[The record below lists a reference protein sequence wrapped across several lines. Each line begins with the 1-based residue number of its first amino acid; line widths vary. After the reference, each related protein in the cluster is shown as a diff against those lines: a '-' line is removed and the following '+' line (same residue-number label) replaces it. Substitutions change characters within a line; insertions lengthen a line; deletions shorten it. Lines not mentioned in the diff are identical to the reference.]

1 MEELLNP
8 VVQLRELFEGLPDI
22 VRRPIEMVV
31 FGGDLPRADVSRMRW
46 MAAQLRDKAVAM
58 DSHAADARSLLTRQD
73 SIGSLGDR
81 LRETLRLHEN
91 GAVRLHDEA
100 LILAD
105 QADGAAN
112 DAEKTLC
119 VMFTFGIELG
129 YRIVRLLAT
138 AAAAGPEGEVAAAPM
153 VESMLTEGRTEVELM
168 RAGLERAYER
178 GAANTAAKLAAL
190 GPRELAVTV
199 GKAAALPAAVDG
211 GVQLLQ
217 VAAGYRNMTSIG
229 HNGENPKGIDLKS
242 ILAAG
247 VSGAGGAVGGV
258 VAGRFAPRIFPG
270 VANSRLLLGL
280 VHGAAG
286 AVSGLGAAALITG
299 WPQDFD
305 HIFAPLLNG
314 AFAGTVHSHGASEP
328 RSDLPV
334 EAVIDGGGAFTRPDL
349 PAVDTVAPTSAL
361 PPGGVSAES
370 QRAWAAAKAAWAAA
384 PDAVAAGG
392 KHAEVPAAEGHG
404 NTPRGE
410 SGEWAPEASESMPP
424 KFATGRAPVGLD
436 SAPRSA
442 GRSETGVSVAGP
454 QWGESAARTIATVA
468 RPVEVGG
475 ETSAPPRVSTSTPA
489 RQVGTG
495 LQAPAAG
502 EYRSP
507 ENHENG
513 DTGKVSAAAHEV
525 RHDSPVDAR
534 PATGT
539 GDGAGTPA
547 AGRHQLAGNEEQAP
561 EAERH
566 DLASE
571 TGEDGS
577 ADPAASS
584 HDDAGS
590 STPDH
595 RDHAD
600 EVLAD
605 FHARSGDHIPEE
617 LRLANLPDE
626 VLKAGLFHPDE
637 RESLIAGMEIIRRG
651 TTDEAPG
658 GMVLR
663 GPQLEGGFEM
673 ARRPVQMLPG
683 QGKTLMFMSYSM
695 NQAVRHGSVLLVT
708 TTDGL
713 AHREFTKY
721 RQVLRGFGIDVLR
734 ADQDK
739 GFGPVTSGR
748 PAIVVAT
755 GETVGHLC
763 NAGHLP
769 PRRVVIDEMD
779 AIVDRGEKTFIRSEI
794 AAGAAP
800 EATVRE
806 VFAAHDFLAEA
817 LAKGQLS
824 HEDFGLKRII
834 DEVDERPDGTPE
846 VEYWYDGHVA
856 LTPAGRAKVEAL
868 SGGKRWLRQMGLSR
882 LEMAA
887 SAEFTCRNKT
897 HYVMDQGKIV
907 IIDQGEHGLQRN
919 PKTSSESRWSAEPGK
934 ASLAQAVEAKEIRA
948 AESKGVSAEKHGIV
962 VRADADSAKSM
973 TAAEIYGTDRFFDHI
988 TGASGTLTDLG
999 EVLETVYGLDAPH
1012 AVDPF
1017 NRSRLVEG
1025 QPDVHENTRAK
1036 LNALAGY
1043 AHEMWDGGQGRFQE
1057 ILCHRNDLVEKQVR
1071 ALLRAGVPREAIE
1084 AVDADRIAQWG
1095 ADWETELQ
1103 TVFDGAGEQGKI
1115 LVINRQGQ
1123 RGVDIAVSDA
1133 VLAKGGMHVWM
1144 TEVPEHAY
1152 IYDQAKNRTARNGK
1166 PGTAQA
1172 LMSPQDTLIRNAMH
1186 LRGVREAVIQYEQAV
1201 ADYRTDPTPATHD
1214 KLVEAGDK
1222 LGSLVPGLQQRAH
1235 HHATADFILHYA
1247 PITDP
1252 SALITAMTPWDP
1264 SHLVGPDQL
1273 VDRSTRLA
1281 GLLGIPTSTATA
1293 LASAL
1298 DQNDALDRNDAGPLV
1313 RLLDRANLPP
1323 SAVEALRQHLDATAP
1338 GKAVRYA
1345 LLTDEQALDELTP
1358 RRDRLAETLGW
1369 DPARIEGA
1377 EGLRHV
1383 GAAMTAAQREL
1394 ARALGPGVAAS
1405 DVTTAKARDVLG
1417 EAVARHLSDDDTHR
1431 LAPDTAPD
1439 AADRP
1444 AADNL
1449 VADDLAARTAVAE
1462 NVGAENVVDAASLYV
1477 ATAALLD
1484 LVVAIHRRSPNSCVS
1499 NGVTGMRVLCEDN
1512 ANYFT
1517 MPPGGIPLRGHNWD
1531 TVTSSFRHGSPKVSD
1546 SLDQAVES
1554 LKRRP
1559 GGIQVLVYKWKST
1572 ENQGSDEADNHLVL
1586 LVNDSEPGAPPN
1598 LVVVDLAAS
1607 RNGRTDDDFG
1617 PKDLGDRRAL
1627 LNKAV
1632 RFDTWQRE
1640 QRKFID
1646 KVPEAERAFW
1656 TIDFDQYGDLVPDL
1670 AEHDTLPIETHV
1682 PPELVREIDQA
1693 GESVRVDEPNAARMA
1708 EPVRTG
1714 SRPPVPDR
1722 APDQQEQD
1730 TRPRGP
1736 GGLIGSRPS
1745 DPDGRAD
1752 EASSDGSMRAPVVPT
1767 DGGSGDGI
1775 AQAVG
1780 PTTPPRLPDVDERIE
1795 EAIDET
1801 MADWSEENR
1810 EYARVVLRGL
1820 ADAACAALDSDPTVD
1835 AQVHGE
1841 PGDRSIGFVVTAGPA
1856 VPVTFRLSERQ
1867 IPRASKRRDKSPR
1880 RVLDLSTSV
1889 GGEPEAVAASV
1900 ARTMGEALS
1909 RLPYQHNVAQLVE
1922 AAVSY
1927 AESLRFKTGRSDFTL
1942 RIKVDADFRG
1952 ERVVRVALAAVGDGP
1967 SVGLDLTMPATSGRA
1982 TIHAALTGQAGDLR
1996 GLAELMSQATVDWTG
2011 RNSYAYSTLRE
2022 GYRAFLRGLSVT
2034 AAADAVIRVEID
2046 CAAAIENGPV
2056 HIRAFDS
2063 VSGERIGRR
2072 RTVID
2077 VRDRLSGDEFAPR
2090 SVASLPDQERA
2101 EKAAIVQGLRADF
2114 GIGCYGWRDDRLTA
2128 GDLESLDRMIRTA
2141 MDSSGQV
2148 DIDEVVIG
2156 AWHRATGGEF
2166 VELATPAVAF
2176 GRRRGVLLIDGKLIV
2191 DRAPRSDPLTAFDR
2205 QALYVYTRI
2214 AYAALNDALRNG
2226 VLDPSQRLM
2235 TAAVVAALRK
2245 LPAMQGNVLRRVDLT
2260 DDELARYAR
2269 GATVTEP
2276 TFLSTASAGGGGYAA
2291 RETNVEFRIASRTGR
2306 DISRYSGEPDEA
2318 EWLFLPGTR
2327 FRVTDRTVDQDTGRT
2342 IITME
2347 EQPAPTSPSPGQ
2359 PDRAPHQQ
2367 EQDTRPRGPG
2377 GLIGS
2382 RPASDPD
2389 GRAER
2394 RAAEAAMPV
2403 PAGPMDAGELDGA
2416 LARLA
2421 EHGVKVGK
2429 DAAAMAFGAFPPGGQ
2444 DVEEWSV
2451 PESLYEQLEREG
2463 WDPVPVDEQGQG
2475 RQRPGDGRPDSSPRH
2490 PRGRPMLAR
2499 GRFRVSVGLGGV
2511 VSHEALLRRSWE
2523 ADGVRTAGLPDV
2535 YAWAQERGLERDVA
2549 LTDWIKRSLL
2559 SPTCPPLPDEVIKRE
2574 IDEVTEILPSRL
2586 PQGRLEQLDPEVR
2599 EEVQRG
2605 VRLAAEGLFAS
2616 RTLYGHPDIGRANH
2630 LYDDS
2635 DDPFEK
2641 RDYGVAAFYH
2651 NGMNVAEDLR
2661 RIVEN
2666 GLLQGADIRDIMSA
2680 MVADAW
2686 SDLVYGG
2693 GRRSDKPEGY
2703 DELRSAQLLHR
2714 RALSHGYDSS
2724 TARIMAFAVNGTG
2737 FDETTGIQMVA
2748 LPAFVEQM
2756 RERWELSADGEF
2768 TKAMR
2773 VARWVAAADLQT
2785 LSEPD
2790 ALVDSIEL
2798 ALEDLMSRRFSPTRT
2813 FGQVLSEWGL
2823 RVDYVEDALRLA
2835 DRFGRIPPEDGH
2847 ITVRQAF
2854 INRLRGNAGFIHPDS
2869 GYRPP
2874 DGWLLGNRDM
2884 RRDHVAKMRHIVYQL
2899 TNAPNYTLLEA
2910 YHEVRSHAAEMRGK
2924 YRGFHWQLVVRH
2936 GGQQLD
2942 PDALADTVATRLP
2955 ESSHPGTARDA
2966 ISAVS
2971 RLVEL
2976 VRPFAGDDLAIVV
2989 TSSEDAGQ
2997 LRLHAQ
3003 LDYIRPDSTSAD
3015 PGVTTEDPRIDV
3027 ETADPLPKG
3036 QVWHRLRLRT
3046 RPDRPDGHIGSR
3058 PTDSSDGDGRVAVR
3072 KADAAAAPVGDSI
3085 VRVIAA
3091 ESHSDPVVIERLTQ
3105 ALAPV
3110 RREVMRSW
3118 LAGVSVAEIAERSGK
3133 QTTVVERMLEDA
3145 AAQLRKWVEVAHTG
3159 TGSKETVLR
3168 AVHALEPHLV
3178 DLVIIGELSLAAAAE
3193 GKVSLEAAAEL
3204 ASHLEKGRHQSPSR
3218 LVANSRYTAAVRIT
3232 ELWSRWLT
3240 APPTEVDTLVSAARR
3255 QWWEQFDNI
3264 ASQVAAVDG
3273 RTRPRTMRALRERS
3287 NALTAGR
3294 AVKATAIA
3302 ENVERLARLQQRVR
3316 VAVEVLPPPEWT
3328 TDQVSSP
3335 DVAPS
3340 DAVGATTDVDGE
3352 ELLSNRDAL
3361 QLDAMWAA
3369 ARDRLEGKLAGLGVL
3384 SSRQLLDIESGV
3396 ADVPADALDAVSV
3409 ADAEGRRLVADYR
3422 RLSARVRAQDEL
3434 GARNL
3439 LARLA
3444 SATHT
3449 QRSAGTTPWD
3459 GLCWALALQA
3469 INRFH
3474 WARTG
3479 RRVVR
3484 TPHTVIDADRI
3495 EPAGSSWLAGARKE
3509 YLGGDYDSEFGCGV
3523 EYAYAAIA
3531 RRLRSRPGASM
3542 IVHLDYRTD
3551 PAYPEQ
3557 AHEFLVFHIGGRL
3570 KRYDP
3575 WSDTISDFDP
3585 SAVDHGVAE
3594 VFATTFTDG
3603 TALHNVETEPTTK
3616 TTKLRPRNIRP
3627 NPAGAV
3633 PEDQQHPRDDET
3645 DEPSQDGSAASLEQL
3660 ESAGASR
3667 SDIRLPTAA
3676 DALDDGRDAKET
3688 GESRSH
3694 TNIPEVGA
3702 VQRFAVDITGDEP
3715 DNGEPV
3721 LEERTS
3727 DGRRVFH
3734 VPLGA
3739 HRMVRVELHA
3749 HRRTTVTMRL
3759 RETDK
3764 GRGFG
3769 LELEFGELLRAL
3781 TRSSV
3786 RVLGS
3791 DTIDLLVFQIR
3802 LVQRAAH
3809 GGLLT
3814 DVPLSLETKPGRFG
3828 PEVRAFIED
3837 SGLRASY
3844 ESSYGDTPYPAV
3856 RVEFPMPGGT
3866 DVGMSSFLGRIM
3878 EGPAS
3883 GWAGPE
3889 RPDEAAI
3896 AWLTEVA
3903 GNNQSDFDWPVSRSM
3918 QLTVTA
3924 SGPRHARVIRL
3935 TATDVVT
3942 GQSHDFIAREK
3953 FALAAA
3959 VAAES
3964 AHAYATGAVGPGDPR
3979 ARTQIF
3985 TDRAALEAELRQLP
3999 SGSWMRLVE
4008 HGPGGTAEYEVH
4020 LPSSGGAVLMDPRTA
4035 TTQPFSVR
4043 TTANSATWQGI
4054 SFDPAGEPLHPTAE
4068 YLRQL
4073 ERHRTAVWERLGLD
4087 LPDDGSRGA
4096 WRRLIRVQR
4105 DIVDAELAAIDQS
4118 LAALRSD
4125 EPATRDALAEPLLT
4139 DRADTHAFL
4148 QGLAELDSV
4157 VRRYD
4162 RALTRVV
4169 ASIGESLFDGELN
4182 RREGRKVTPQVARF
4196 TPRPGEPQEVWVV
4209 APEGGHMRALEAAV
4223 AIDPSMATA
4232 LWSGWRI
4239 RYIQPTIG
4247 PSGIEHTTLETE
4259 EVERGYRAAFRR
4271 ELEKRLMAAYL
4282 RARREGRT
4290 VVSVRRWLKPL
4301 DEALSSIPEN
4311 GNAADSAEPV
4321 QVAIALMRDGVPGW
4335 DDATPAPRREQR
4347 DEQIVPIRAGWL
4359 RTVVVP
4365 VRRSERSMGTAETGW
4380 EVSDPGANGE
4390 MADLMAREFELLAP
4404 STRTQRVTFPSIEH
4418 LNRAIEKTLAGN
4430 RPLPQRLMPTESA
4443 MSAAEATVDAP
4454 DLPPA
4459 ALATR
4464 IRDLPTI
4471 DEFREYE
4478 VEQSQA
4484 ILRTVFTP
4492 WEVRNLRRLVTDPSA
4507 PIDNPP
4513 TPSTLRSWY
4522 ERLADSRSA
4531 FHAAGL
4537 DAQHKHITSALEQLL
4552 HTPTIG
4558 SRPGDD
4564 APAEPWPSRAV
4575 STSDEPAAAE
4585 SDKVHAAELGAVLA
4599 EAGITGAAAWPVWR
4613 RFAQLHTRAKAAFV
4627 AQVRRDCHARAMDSL
4642 NAYSLD
4648 PHRLLRHDRVGPVEW
4663 TTAQAD
4669 LGGQLASV
4677 ANDLGEVKERLDR
4690 GDADSA
4696 YVVIDPTTKETSAPR
4711 DGALYAHA
4719 ITLTAVGDVILVRD
4733 PRTTDDNGHAYPM
4746 EWENWKTAAA
4756 ERGLYP
4762 EPDQHTTYALFFDRA
4777 FAPIAPTEDDG
4788 TRPQHPIAGIANN
4801 EEPQGGTERPGADD
4815 ETSEPSQ
4822 SGQPQLE
4829 APNTERQNT
4838 TEHPLDT
4845 EALPAVSNESGAESA
4860 EPEESGSAE
4869 VPDNTRGLE
4878 KSGSLLHL
4886 AHTDPYVGVRLGAEM
4901 LNDIGSEG
4909 LQSMLSLYF
4918 MQVLGPG
4925 PAGAIGWLAQ
4935 MPHTVGGLIA
4945 GHMTDHT
4952 PPKKLLIGS
4961 QIVSATGGL
4970 AATAALAS
4978 GSSYSVPILV
4988 GTTLVGA
4995 GASVVYNSAIDK
5007 TLIEMVG
5014 KAQNGLSRFNNLKMN
5029 LSRVL
5034 GQGLGPIALKAGT
5047 WTAPLIDVSTSIVN
5061 LATLRRLPASSAAP
5075 ETDESDGVRKS
5086 IADGLRAV
5094 QNRPLIRRSYANLG
5108 VTNVYLGMQALQF
5121 TWLIT
5126 HSGLPAWE
5134 QGPVLL
5140 ITPLGGVIGSL
5151 IPKGWLEKTSV
5162 DTLLTARLAGVAGS
5176 AIVEAL
5182 TTNPWL
5188 AAAGFASTWAVQA
5201 VVGVPVTAYV
5211 NSTTPRR
5218 VRGRV
5223 RSIGSTTARGT
5234 SAAGSLFGGTAIAL
5248 LGHHTTGTSIAVTF
5262 GTIAGWTAYR
5272 RLFRARRLLDCIN
5285 QTSHATWALGLD
5297 TGIKP
5302 KKRQKSPEH
5311 LRRAIATQLVKIEF
5325 DPDTEDPV
5333 TKTIEDVRNLEER
5346 ADTAVLLL
5354 DDGKRMH
5361 SLTITN
5367 TDNEPGGNVVIFDT
5381 HITNPDDPHTDPND
5395 PERIP
5400 RVRTLDEWKE
5410 SYPDIEEA
5418 FVAYL
5423 TTDEDDNLTNLHPY
5437 DPSLEAPRE
5446 DGKVLGPLEIP
5457 PQRTEATTR
5466 ASSQA
5471 GAAQTTFSTPWT
5483 APVTDTETQR
5493 PASSIKVVTAAYR
5506 TPWTAPP
5513 NTSPELEA
5521 LAAAA
5526 TATGASRDDQK
5537 SADADAGAGRNLS

>member
-1 MEELLNP
+1 M
-8 VVQLRELFEGLPDI
+8 
-22 VRRPIEMVV
+22 
-31 FGGDLPRADVSRMRW
+31 
-46 MAAQLRDKAVAM
+46 
-58 DSHAADARSLLTRQD
+58 
-73 SIGSLGDR
+73 
-81 LRETLRLHEN
+81 
-91 GAVRLHDEA
+91 
-100 LILAD
+100 
-105 QADGAAN
+105 
-112 DAEKTLC
+112 
-119 VMFTFGIELG
+119 
-129 YRIVRLLAT
+129 
-138 AAAAGPEGEVAAAPM
+138 
-153 VESMLTEGRTEVELM
+153 
-168 RAGLERAYER
+168 
-178 GAANTAAKLAAL
+178 
-190 GPRELAVTV
+190 
-199 GKAAALPAAVDG
+199 
-211 GVQLLQ
+211 
-217 VAAGYRNMTSIG
+217 
-229 HNGENPKGIDLKS
+229 
-242 ILAAG
+242 
-247 VSGAGGAVGGV
+247 
-258 VAGRFAPRIFPG
+258 
-270 VANSRLLLGL
+270 
-280 VHGAAG
+280 
-286 AVSGLGAAALITG
+286 
-299 WPQDFD
+299 
-305 HIFAPLLNG
+305 
-314 AFAGTVHSHGASEP
+314 
-328 RSDLPV
+328 
-334 EAVIDGGGAFTRPDL
+334 
-349 PAVDTVAPTSAL
+349 
-361 PPGGVSAES
+361 
-370 QRAWAAAKAAWAAA
+370 
-384 PDAVAAGG
+384 
-392 KHAEVPAAEGHG
+392 
-404 NTPRGE
+404 
-410 SGEWAPEASESMPP
+410 
-424 KFATGRAPVGLD
+424 
-436 SAPRSA
+436 
-442 GRSETGVSVAGP
+442 
-454 QWGESAARTIATVA
+454 
-468 RPVEVGG
+468 
-475 ETSAPPRVSTSTPA
+475 
-489 RQVGTG
+489 
-495 LQAPAAG
+495 
-502 EYRSP
+502 
-507 ENHENG
+507 
-513 DTGKVSAAAHEV
+513 
-525 RHDSPVDAR
+525 
-534 PATGT
+534 
-539 GDGAGTPA
+539 
-547 AGRHQLAGNEEQAP
+547 
-561 EAERH
+561 
-566 DLASE
+566 
-571 TGEDGS
+571 
-577 ADPAASS
+577 
-584 HDDAGS
+584 
-590 STPDH
+590 
-595 RDHAD
+595 
-600 EVLAD
+600 
-605 FHARSGDHIPEE
+605 
-617 LRLANLPDE
+617 
-626 VLKAGLFHPDE
+626 
-637 RESLIAGMEIIRRG
+637 
-651 TTDEAPG
+651 
-658 GMVLR
+658 
-663 GPQLEGGFEM
+663 
-673 ARRPVQMLPG
+673 
-683 QGKTLMFMSYSM
+683 
-695 NQAVRHGSVLLVT
+695 
-708 TTDGL
+708 
-713 AHREFTKY
+713 
-721 RQVLRGFGIDVLR
+721 
-734 ADQDK
+734 
-739 GFGPVTSGR
+739 
-748 PAIVVAT
+748 
-755 GETVGHLC
+755 
-763 NAGHLP
+763 
-769 PRRVVIDEMD
+769 
-779 AIVDRGEKTFIRSEI
+779 
-794 AAGAAP
+794 
-800 EATVRE
+800 
-806 VFAAHDFLAEA
+806 FAAHDFLADA

-824 HEDFGLKRII
+824 HEDFGLKRIV

-846 VEYWYDGHVA
+846 VEYWYDGRAA

-868 SGGKRWLRQMGLSR
+868 PGGRRWLRQMGLSR

-897 HYVMDQGKIV
+897 HYVLNQGKIV

-919 PKTSSESRWSAEPGK
+919 PMTSSESRWSAEPGK

-962 VRADADSAKSM
+962 VRADADSAKSI

-999 EVLETVYGLDAPH
+999 EVLETVYGLKAPH

-1084 AVDADRIAQWG
+1084 AVDADRIANWG

-1103 TVFDGAGEQGKI
+1103 KVFDGAGEQGKI

-1123 RGVDIAVSDA
+1123 RGVDIAVSEA

-1144 TEVPEHAY
+1144 TEVPEQEY

-1172 LMSPQDTLIRNAMH
+1172 LLSPQDALIRDAMH
-1186 LRGVREAVIQYEQAV
+1186 LRGVREAVVQYEEAV
-1201 ADYRTDPTPATHD
+1201 ADHRTDPTPATHD

-1281 GLLGIPTSTATA
+1281 GLLGIPASSATA
-1293 LASAL
+1293 FASAL
-1298 DQNDALDRNDAGPLV
+1298 DQNDALDRNDADPLV

-1358 RRDRLAETLGW
+1358 RRDRLARAIGW
-1369 DPARIEGA
+1369 DPAQIEGA

-1383 GAAMTAAQREL
+1383 GAAMTTARLEL
-1394 ARALGPGVAAS
+1394 ANALGPDVAAS
-1405 DVTTAKARDVLG
+1405 DVTAAKARDVLG
-1417 EAVARHLSDDDTHR
+1417 EAVARHLSDDGTHR
-1431 LAPDTAPD
+1431 PAPGTDPD
-1439 AADRP
+1439 PADRP
-1444 AADNL
+1444 AADNP
-1449 VADDLAARTAVAE
+1449 VADDFEVRASFAGNPVAE
-1462 NVGAENVVDAASLYV
+1462 NIVEAASLYL

-1484 LVVAIHRRSPNSCVS
+1484 LVAAIHRRNPNSCVN
-1499 NGVTGMRVLCEDN
+1499 NGVTAMRVLCENN
-1512 ANYFT
+1512 ANHFT

-1531 TVTSSFRHGSPKVSD
+1531 TVTSSFRQGSPKVSD

-1554 LKRRP
+1554 LQRRP
-1559 GGIQVLVYKWKST
+1559 GGVQVLVYKWKST

-1586 LVNDSEPGAPPN
+1586 LVNDSEPGDPPN

-1607 RNGRTDDDFG
+1607 RNGRTDDDYG
-1617 PKDLGDRRAL
+1617 LEDLGDRRAL

-1656 TIDFDQYGDLVPDL
+1656 TIDFDRYGDLVPDS

-1682 PPELVREIDQA
+1682 PPELVREIDEA
-1693 GESVRVDEPNAARMA
+1693 GESVRVDEPNASRMA

-1736 GGLIGSRPS
+1736 GGLIGSRP
-1745 DPDGRAD
+1745 
-1752 EASSDGSMRAPVVPT
+1752 
-1767 DGGSGDGI
+1767 
-1775 AQAVG
+1775 
-1780 PTTPPRLPDVDERIE
+1780 
-1795 EAIDET
+1795 
-1801 MADWSEENR
+1801 
-1810 EYARVVLRGL
+1810 
-1820 ADAACAALDSDPTVD
+1820 
-1835 AQVHGE
+1835 
-1841 PGDRSIGFVVTAGPA
+1841 
-1856 VPVTFRLSERQ
+1856 
-1867 IPRASKRRDKSPR
+1867 
-1880 RVLDLSTSV
+1880 
-1889 GGEPEAVAASV
+1889 
-1900 ARTMGEALS
+1900 
-1909 RLPYQHNVAQLVE
+1909 
-1922 AAVSY
+1922 
-1927 AESLRFKTGRSDFTL
+1927 
-1942 RIKVDADFRG
+1942 
-1952 ERVVRVALAAVGDGP
+1952 
-1967 SVGLDLTMPATSGRA
+1967 
-1982 TIHAALTGQAGDLR
+1982 
-1996 GLAELMSQATVDWTG
+1996 
-2011 RNSYAYSTLRE
+2011 
-2022 GYRAFLRGLSVT
+2022 
-2034 AAADAVIRVEID
+2034 
-2046 CAAAIENGPV
+2046 
-2056 HIRAFDS
+2056 
-2063 VSGERIGRR
+2063 
-2072 RTVID
+2072 
-2077 VRDRLSGDEFAPR
+2077 
-2090 SVASLPDQERA
+2090 
-2101 EKAAIVQGLRADF
+2101 
-2114 GIGCYGWRDDRLTA
+2114 
-2128 GDLESLDRMIRTA
+2128 
-2141 MDSSGQV
+2141 
-2148 DIDEVVIG
+2148 
-2156 AWHRATGGEF
+2156 
-2166 VELATPAVAF
+2166 
-2176 GRRRGVLLIDGKLIV
+2176 
-2191 DRAPRSDPLTAFDR
+2191 
-2205 QALYVYTRI
+2205 
-2214 AYAALNDALRNG
+2214 
-2226 VLDPSQRLM
+2226 
-2235 TAAVVAALRK
+2235 
-2245 LPAMQGNVLRRVDLT
+2245 
-2260 DDELARYAR
+2260 
-2269 GATVTEP
+2269 
-2276 TFLSTASAGGGGYAA
+2276 
-2291 RETNVEFRIASRTGR
+2291 
-2306 DISRYSGEPDEA
+2306 
-2318 EWLFLPGTR
+2318 
-2327 FRVTDRTVDQDTGRT
+2327 
-2342 IITME
+2342 
-2347 EQPAPTSPSPGQ
+2347 
-2359 PDRAPHQQ
+2359 
-2367 EQDTRPRGPG
+2367 
-2377 GLIGS
+2377 
-2382 RPASDPD
+2382 ASDPD

-2394 RAAEAAMPV
+2394 RAAEAAMPA

-2416 LARLA
+2416 LGRLA

-2429 DAAAMAFGAFPPGGQ
+2429 DAAAMAFGALPPGGQ

-2559 SPTCPPLPDEVIKRE
+2559 SPTCPPLPEEVIKRE
-2574 IDEVTEILPSRL
+2574 IDEVIEILQSRL

-2599 EEVQRG
+2599 QEVQRG

-2798 ALEDLMSRRFSPTRT
+2798 ALEDLMSRRFSPTRA
-2813 FGQVLSEWGL
+2813 FGQVLSEWGF
-2823 RVDYVEDALRLA
+2823 RVNYVEDALRLA

-2874 DGWLLGNRDM
+2874 DGWLLGSRDM
-2884 RRDHVAKMRHIVYQL
+2884 RRDHAAKMREIVYRL
-2899 TNAPNYTLLEA
+2899 TNDPSYTPLDA
-2910 YHEVRSHAAEMRGK
+2910 YRDARSHAAEMGTK
-2924 YRGFHWQLVVRH
+2924 YSGFRWQLVVRP
-2936 GGQQLD
+2936 GEQNLD
-2942 PDALADTVATRLP
+2942 TDALADTLATRLP

-2971 RLVEL
+2971 RLAEL

-2989 TSSEDAGQ
+2989 TSSEDVGQ

-3003 LDYIRPDSTSAD
+3003 LDYTRPDSTSAD

-3058 PTDSSDGDGRVAVR
+3058 PTDSSDVDGRVAVR

-3091 ESHSDPVVIERLTQ
+3091 DSHGDPVVIERLTQ

-3133 QTTVVERMLEDA
+3133 QTTAVERILEDA
-3145 AAQLRKWVEVAHTG
+3145 AAQLRKWMEVARAG

-3193 GKVSLEAAAEL
+3193 GKLSLEAAAEL
-3204 ASHLEKGRHQSPSR
+3204 TSHLEKGRHQSPSR
-3218 LVANSRYTAAVRIT
+3218 LIAQSRYTAAVRIT

-3255 QWWEQFDNI
+3255 RWWEQFDNI
-3264 ASQVAAVDG
+3264 ASQVATVDG
-3273 RTRPRTMRALRERS
+3273 RTRPGTMRALRERS
-3287 NALTAGR
+3287 NALLAGR
-3294 AVKATAIA
+3294 AVKAKAIA

-3316 VAVEVLPPPEWT
+3316 VAVEMLPPPEWT

-3340 DAVGATTDVDGE
+3340 DAVGATVDGDGV

-3369 ARDRLEGKLAGLGVL
+3369 ARDRLEGKLTGLGVL
-3384 SSRQLLDIESGV
+3384 LSRQLLDIELGV
-3396 ADVPADALDAVSV
+3396 ADVPADALDAMSV

-3422 RLSARVRAQDEL
+3422 RLSARVREQDEL
-3434 GARNL
+3434 GARTL
-3439 LARLA
+3439 LARLT

-3449 QRSAGTTPWD
+3449 HRPAGTTPWD

-3484 TPHTVIDADRI
+3484 TPHTLIDADRI

-3509 YLGGDYDSEFGCGV
+3509 YLGGDYDAEFGCGV

-3551 PAYPEQ
+3551 PARPEQ

-3594 VFATTFTDG
+3594 VFVTTFPDG
-3603 TALHNVETEPTTK
+3603 TALHDIETEPTTR
-3616 TTKLRPRNIRP
+3616 TTKLRHRNIRP
-3627 NPAGAV
+3627 TPAGAA

-3645 DEPSQDGSAASLEQL
+3645 GEPSQDGSTASLGRPATSAPSAARADVSNSAAGQRDAGTAAL
-3660 ESAGASR
+3660 ESAETTTQESAETRVGDVTPALRVPSPFNP
-3667 SDIRLPTAA
+3667 LP
-3676 DALDDGRDAKET
+3676 DDGSDANQT
-3688 GESRSH
+3688 GVSPSH

-3702 VQRFAVDITGDEP
+3702 VQRFAADITGDEP

-3721 LEERTS
+3721 LEEMTS

-3749 HRRTTVTMRL
+3749 HRKTTVTMRL

-3769 LELEFGELLRAL
+3769 LELEFSELLRAL

-3786 RVLGS
+3786 GVLGS
-3791 DTIDLLVFQIR
+3791 DTIDLLVFRIR

-3828 PEVRAFIED
+3828 PEVRALIED
-3837 SGLRASY
+3837 SGLRAGF
-3844 ESSYGDTPYPAV
+3844 ESSYGDTPYPTV

-3878 EGPAS
+3878 EGSVS
-3883 GWAGPE
+3883 GWAGAE

-3903 GNNQSDFDWPVSRSM
+3903 RNSRSDFDWPVSRSM

-3924 SGPRHARVIRL
+3924 SGPRRARVIQL
-3935 TATDVVT
+3935 TATDMVT

-3959 VAAES
+3959 VAEES

-3979 ARTQIF
+3979 ARTQTF

-4008 HGPGGTAEYEVH
+4008 HRPEGTAEYEVH
-4020 LPSSGGAVLMDPRTA
+4020 LPSSGVAVLMDPRTA
-4035 TTQPFSVR
+4035 STQPFSVR
-4043 TTANSATWQGI
+4043 TTANSAIWQGI

-4087 LPDDGSRGA
+4087 LPDDGSRAA
-4096 WRRLIRVQR
+4096 WRRLIRVRR
-4105 DIVDAELAAIDQS
+4105 DIVDAELAAIDES

-4139 DRADTHAFL
+4139 DRADAHAL
-4148 QGLAELDSV
+4148 MQGLAELDSV

-4169 ASIGESLFDGELN
+4169 ASVGESLFDGELN
-4182 RREGRKVTPQVARF
+4182 RRKGRKVTPQVARF
-4196 TPRPGEPQEVWVV
+4196 TPRSGEPQEVWVV
-4209 APEGGHMRALEAAV
+4209 APEGGHIRALEAAV

-4247 PSGIEHTTLETE
+4247 PSGVEHTTLDTD

-4311 GNAADSAEPV
+4311 GNAADSSEPV

-4335 DDATPAPRREQR
+4335 EDATPAPRRGQR
-4347 DEQIVPIRAGWL
+4347 GEQIVPIRAGWL

-4365 VRRSERSMGTAETGW
+4365 VRLRERSTGW
-4380 EVSDPGANGE
+4380 EVSNPGANGE

-4404 STRTQRVTFPSIEH
+4404 STRTQRITFRSIEH
-4418 LNRAIEKTLAGN
+4418 LTRVIEKTLAGN
-4430 RPLPQRLMPTESA
+4430 RPLPPRMMPTEST
-4443 MSAAEATVDAP
+4443 MSAAEVTVDAP

-4478 VEQSQA
+4478 VEQSEA

-4522 ERLADSRSA
+4522 ERLAGSRSA

-4537 DAQHKHITSALEQLL
+4537 DAQYKHIASVLEQLL
-4552 HTPTIG
+4552 RTPTIG

-4564 APAEPWPSRAV
+4564 APAEPGPSRA
-4575 STSDEPAAAE
+4575 E
-4585 SDKVHAAELGAVLA
+4585 SDRVQAAELSAVLA
-4599 EAGITGAAAWPVWR
+4599 EAGITGAAAWPVRR
-4613 RFAQLHTRAKAAFV
+4613 RFAQLHPRAKAAFV
-4627 AQVRRDCHARAMDSL
+4627 AEVRRDCHARAMDSL
-4642 NAYSLD
+4642 SAYSLD

-4669 LGGQLASV
+4669 LGGHLAAV
-4677 ANDLGEVKERLDR
+4677 TGDLGEVKELLDR
-4690 GDADSA
+4690 GEADSA

-4711 DGALYAHA
+4711 DDGLYAHA
-4719 ITLTAVGDVILVRD
+4719 ITLTAVGEVIVVRD

-4746 EWENWKTAAA
+4746 EWEKWKTAAA

-4762 EPDQHTTYALFFDRA
+4762 EPAQHTIYALFFDSA

-4788 TRPQHPIAGIANN
+4788 TRPQHPIAGTANN
-4801 EEPQGGTERPGADD
+4801 EEPQGGTKQPGADD

-4822 SGQPQLE
+4822 SGQPPQE
-4829 APNTERQNT
+4829 APNTERQNNT
-4838 TEHPLDT
+4838 TEDPPDS
-4845 EALPAVSNESGAESA
+4845 EALPEA
-4860 EPEESGSAE
+4860 GSTEA
-4869 VPDNTRGLE
+4869 PDNSKGLE

-4886 AHTDPYVGVRLGAEM
+4886 AHTDAYVGIRLGAET
-4901 LNDIGSEG
+4901 LNDTGAEA

-4918 MQVLGPG
+4918 MHVLGPG
-4925 PAGAIGWLAQ
+4925 PAGALGWLFQ
-4935 MPHTVGGLIA
+4935 MPHTVGGLVA

-4961 QIVSATGGL
+4961 QIVSAAGGL
-4970 AATAALAS
+4970 TATATLAS

-5014 KAQNGLSRFNNLKMN
+5014 KAQSGLSRFNNLKMN

-5034 GQGLGPIALKAGT
+5034 GQGLGPIVLKAGT

-5075 ETDESDGVRKS
+5075 KTDESQGIRRS
-5086 IADGLRAV
+5086 IAEGLRAV
-5094 QNRPLIRRSYANLG
+5094 QNLPLIRRSYANLG
-5108 VTNVYLGMQALQF
+5108 VTNVYLGMQGLQF

-5126 HSGLPAWE
+5126 HSSLPAWE

-5151 IPKGWLEKTSV
+5151 IPKGWLEKTSI

-5176 AIVEAL
+5176 AIIEAL

-5188 AAAGFASTWAVQA
+5188 ASAGFASTWAVQA

-5211 NSTTPRR
+5211 NSTTPGR

-5223 RSIGSTTARGT
+5223 RSIGSTTARGM

-5248 LGHHTTGTSIAVTF
+5248 LGHQTTGTSIAVTF
-5262 GTIAGWTAYR
+5262 GTIAGWSLYR
-5272 RLFRARRLLDCIN
+5272 RLFKARRLLDCID
-5285 QTSHATWALGLD
+5285 QTSQATWALGLD
-5297 TGIKP
+5297 TGTRP

-5325 DPDTEDPV
+5325 DPDTENPI

-5367 TDNEPGGNVVIFDT
+5367 ADNKPGGNVVIFDT
-5381 HITNPDDPHTDPND
+5381 NITDPDDPHTDPND

-5400 RVRTLDEWKE
+5400 RVRTLDKWEE
-5410 SYPDIEEA
+5410 SYSDIEEA

-5423 TTDEDDNLTNLHPY
+5423 TSDEDDNLTNLYPY

-5446 DGKVLGPLEIP
+5446 DGKIRGPLEIP
-5457 PQRTEATTR
+5457 PQRTEAIR
-5466 ASSQA
+5466 RPSSQA
-5471 GAAQTTFSTPWT
+5471 GAAHATFSTPWT

-5493 PASSIKVVTAAYR
+5493 PASSIEVAPAAYR

-5513 NTSPELEA
+5513 NTSPGRGA
-5521 LAAAA
+5521 LVAAG

-5537 SADADAGAGRNLS
+5537 SAGAGAGAGQRGDDEAE